1 MGLVLIAAAIAFVG
15 TACSRPLYIE
25 GNYGIEDIE
34 EIYIAEE
41 IEEIK
46 EVEEIE
52 EVIEISQEV
61 KIITPEPIF
70 TAESLPDYVVALIT
84 GVSFRG
90 DTPFGHDALSYLTI
104 SHVDFE
110 GEGRV
115 GYMIVAAELAD
126 EVLDIFRELYEA
138 RFPIYQ
144 MRLIDHYGADDVASM
159 EANNS
164 HAFNFRFIAGTQ
176 TISRHGFGWA
186 IDINP
191 VQNPYVRGDS
201 VLPDAGAAY
210 LDRDDVRPG
219 MIVPG
224 CPAYTAF
231 VSRGWTWGGNW
242 TSLRD
247 YHHFERRD

>member
-1 MGLVLIAAAIAFVG
+1 MIRRFAVALFAFVLA
-15 TACSRPLYIE
+15 ACGGATYEPYEIHEE
-25 GNYGIEDIE
+25 GYE
-34 EIYIAEE
+34 EVHE
-41 IEEIK
+41 IEEVEEVE
-46 EVEEIE
+46 EVEEIVE
-52 EVIEISQEV
+52 EVLTIV
-61 KIITPEPIF
+61 PEPIF
-70 TAESLPDYVVALIT
+70 TAEPLPDYVIALIT

-90 DTPFGHDALSYLTI
+90 DTPFGHEALTYLTM

-110 GEGRV
+110 GESRV
-115 GYMIVAAELAD
+115 GHMIVAAELGD

-164 HAFNFRFIAGTQ
+164 HAFNFRFIAGTTVVSQ
-176 TISRHGFGWA
+176 HGFGRA

-191 VQNPYVRGDS
+191 IQNPYVRGDN
-201 VLPDAGAAY
+201 VLPAAGMGY

-219 MIVPG
+219 MVVPG

-247 YHHFERRD
+247 YHHFERRN